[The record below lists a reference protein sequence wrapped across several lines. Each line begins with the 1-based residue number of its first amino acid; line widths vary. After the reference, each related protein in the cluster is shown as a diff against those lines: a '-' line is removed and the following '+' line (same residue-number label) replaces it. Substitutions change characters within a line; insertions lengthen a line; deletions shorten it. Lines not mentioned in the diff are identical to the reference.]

1 MEATCASD
9 NAAGTTQM
17 RQNEE
22 RQEME
27 GTHAS

>member
-1 MEATCASD
+1 MEATHAFD
-9 NAAGTTQM
+9 NAAGATRM

-27 GTHAS
+27 ATHAS